1 MELISQKFSCTGKE
15 KEIAATSQCDF
26 SFSLW
31 EGTAWLLLCSSY
43 TSCGRHWQCSVML
56 WDIPSKAFQELG
68 PLQALQG
75 TLHLCGTTW
84 TRQHLGLESEDME
97 QPQSK
102 ALEQ

>member
-1 MELISQKFSCTGKE
+1 MGGHSL
-15 KEIAATSQCDF
+15 AAP
-26 SFSLW
+26 
-31 EGTAWLLLCSSY
+31 LLL
-43 TSCGRHWQCSVML
+43 THELWQALAML
-56 WDIPSKAFQELG
+56 CDAVGHPYYAFQELG